1 MPSLVLG
8 PMLRYVGEQTAVVWV
23 ETDRPCE
30 VGVLSA
36 TAPTF
41 HVEGHH
47 YALLRIDG
55 LEPGTPH
62 EYEVI
67 LDGERAWPP
76 EDSEYPPSVIRTYPR
91 DGELRVAF
99 GSCRLTVPHEPPY
112 SLPRDEDERARETDA
127 LYALAAQMRSEP
139 NDRWPHL
146 LLMLGDQV
154 YADEVSPETARYIER
169 TRDTDQP
176 PGERIANFEEYTRLY
191 QEAWGEPT
199 LRWLLSTVS
208 TAMIFDDHD
217 VHDDWNISE
226 AWVEEMRALDW
237 WDGHI
242 ESAFMSYWLYQHIGN
257 LGPEDQS
264 DDDLLAKV
272 QASDDGGAA
281 LREFAGRA
289 DREADGTRWSY
300 CRDLGNTRL
309 IVIDSRAGRVVEEG
323 HRSMLDEE
331 EWRWVEQQAAGDFDH
346 LLLATSVPL
355 LLSPAMHEL
364 EAWNE
369 AVCGGAWGSGAA
381 RLGEKLRQGL
391 DLEHWAAFGESF
403 KRLFELQRSVAAG
416 ERGRPP
422 ATIVALSGDVH
433 PAYLHEVGF
442 PRGSGVRSEVF
453 QAVCSPFRNPLG
465 RNERRVIRFA
475 ESTVGWRIARLLARA
490 AGVEDPPVRWRL
502 AGDGPWFDNQVATL
516 EIEGRQLRMR
526 IDKAFS
532 GEDGAPGLESVLDR
546 RLA

>member
-1 MPSLVLG
+1 
-8 PMLRYVGEQTAVVWV
+8 MLRYVGEQTAVVWV
-23 ETDRPCE
+23 ETDAPCE

-62 EYEVI
+62 EYEVM

-127 LYALAAQMRSEP
+127 LYALAARMRSEP
-139 NDRWPHL
+139 NDRWPQL

-154 YADEVSPETARYIER
+154 YADQVSPETARYIER

-226 AWVEEMRALDW
+226 AWGEEMRALDW
-237 WDGHI
+237 WDRHI

-309 IVIDSRAGRVVEEG
+309 IVIDSRAGRVLEEG

-433 PAYLHEVGF
+433 HAYLHEVGF

-465 RNERRVIRFA
+465 RDERRVIRFA

-490 AGVEDPPVRWRL
+490 AGVEDPRVRWRL

>member
-1 MPSLVLG
+1 
-8 PMLRYVGEQTAVVWV
+8 MLRYVGEQTAVVWV
-23 ETDRPCE
+23 ETDAPCE

-62 EYEVI
+62 EYEVM

-127 LYALAAQMRSEP
+127 LYALAARMRSEP
-139 NDRWPHL
+139 NDRWPQL

-154 YADEVSPETARYIER
+154 YADQVSPETARYIER

-226 AWVEEMRALDW
+226 AWVEEMRAPDW

-309 IVIDSRAGRVVEEG
+309 IVIDSRAGRVLEEG

-391 DLEHWAAFGESF
+391 DLEHWAAFGECSAQS
-403 KRLFELQRSVAAG
+403 RPASGGGLPRRS
-416 ERGRPP
+416 
-422 ATIVALSGDVH
+422 
-433 PAYLHEVGF
+433 
-442 PRGSGVRSEVF
+442 
-453 QAVCSPFRNPLG
+453 
-465 RNERRVIRFA
+465 
-475 ESTVGWRIARLLARA
+475 
-490 AGVEDPPVRWRL
+490 
-502 AGDGPWFDNQVATL
+502 
-516 EIEGRQLRMR
+516 
-526 IDKAFS
+526 
-532 GEDGAPGLESVLDR
+532 
-546 RLA
+546 

>member
-1 MPSLVLG
+1 
-8 PMLRYVGEQTAVVWV
+8 
-23 ETDRPCE
+23 
-30 VGVLSA
+30 
-36 TAPTF
+36 
-41 HVEGHH
+41 
-47 YALLRIDG
+47 
-55 LEPGTPH
+55 
-62 EYEVI
+62 
-67 LDGERAWPP
+67 
-76 EDSEYPPSVIRTYPR
+76 
-91 DGELRVAF
+91 
-99 GSCRLTVPHEPPY
+99 
-112 SLPRDEDERARETDA
+112 
-127 LYALAAQMRSEP
+127 
-139 NDRWPHL
+139 
-146 LLMLGDQV
+146 MLGDQV

-191 QEAWGEPT
+191 QEAWSEPT

-309 IVIDSRAGRVVEEG
+309 IVIDSRAGRVVEER

-433 PAYLHEVGF
+433 HAYLHEVGF